1 MSEDTESVWQMIEA
15 LRTIEGALINPQPP
29 TALALR
35 LLATLARET
44 RLKAEKAQF
53 DE

>member
-1 MSEDTESVWQMIEA
+1 MSEDTESVWQMIEV
-15 LRTIEGALINPQPP
+15 LRTIEGALVSPQPP

-44 RLKAEKAQF
+44 RLRAEKAQY
-53 DE
+53 E